1 MTALTHPPR
10 TRNALLLAA
19 ILLVAAN
26 LRVPATGLPPLLG
39 QISAHFGLST
49 AAAGALTTLPLL
61 AFALLSPLGAVLAR
75 RWGLER
81 TLLGAMGAIAV
92 GIAVRS
98 SGLEWALYAGTC
110 LLGMGIAIGNVLLP
124 SLVKRDF
131 PDSVAAVTGA
141 YALSMG
147 IVAALGSAVAV
158 PLASVLGW
166 QAALACF
173 IIVPLV
179 AIAAWALQP
188 AAGAVPET
196 AGAAATAPVSLWRS
210 ALAWQVTLYLGLNS
224 TIYYVAIAWLPAMLA
239 QAGISPQEAG
249 TLHGVLQLA
258 TAIPGLLLAPI
269 VRRLPDQR
277 LAAALAPALSTL
289 ALLGFWLLPA
299 LAWLWALLFGMGS
312 GATFILGLT
321 FVALRTR
328 DVPQSTALSG
338 MSQCV
343 GYLLAAAGPVAMGQ
357 LHDLLGGWQVPMLVC
372 ATLAAATVVMGAL
385 AGRNLRIGG

>member
-1 MTALTHPPR
+1 MTALTPAPR
-10 TRNALLLAA
+10 ARNALLLVA

-39 QISAHFGLST
+39 LISAHFGLST
-49 AAAGALTTLPLL
+49 TAAGALTSLPLL
-61 AFALLSPLGAVLAR
+61 AFALLSPLGAALAR

-81 TLLGAMGAIAV
+81 TLLGAMAVIAL
-92 GIAVRS
+92 GIGVRS
-98 SGLEWALYAGTC
+98 SGLEWALYAGTV

-147 IVAALGSAVAV
+147 IVAALGSALAV
-158 PLASVLGW
+158 PLAGALGW

-173 IIVPLV
+173 IVLPLAAV
-179 AIAAWALQP
+179 ATWAVQPATGAAAE
-188 AAGAVPET
+188 AAGAT
-196 AGAAATAPVSLWRS
+196 AAAPAALWRS

-224 TIYYVAIAWLPAMLA
+224 TIYYVAIAWLPAILA
-239 QAGISPQEAG
+239 EAGISAQQAG

-269 VRRLPDQR
+269 VRRMADQR
-277 LAAALAPALSTL
+277 LAAALAAALSTL

-299 LAWLWALLFGMGS
+299 LSWLWALLFGMGS
-312 GATFILGLT
+312 GANFILGLT

-357 LHDLLGGWQVPMLVC
+357 LHDLLGGWQVPLLVC
-372 ATLAAATVVMGAL
+372 AALAAGGVAMGAL
-385 AGRNLRIGG
+385 AGRNLRIGD

>member
-1 MTALTHPPR
+1 MTATSHLPR
-10 TRNALLLAA
+10 RSNALLLAA

-49 AAAGALTTLPLL
+49 AAAGTLTALPLL
-61 AFALLSPLGAVLAR
+61 AFALLSPLGAPLAR

-81 TLLGAMGAIAV
+81 TLLAAMAAIAL
-92 GIAVRS
+92 GIGVRS
-98 SGLEWALYAGTC
+98 SGFEWALYAGTC
-110 LLGMGIAIGNVLLP
+110 LLGMGIAVGNVLLP

-131 PDSVAAVTGA
+131 PGSVAAVTGA

-147 IVAALGSAVAV
+147 IVAALGSAAAV
-158 PLASVLGW
+158 PLAGALGW

-173 IIVPLV
+173 IVVPLAASV
-179 AIAAWALQP
+179 AWLLQP
-188 AAGAVPET
+188 AAGAAPAT
-196 AGAAATAPVSLWRS
+196 ADAPQAAPVSLWRS

-224 TIYYVAIAWLPAMLA
+224 TIYYVAIAWLPAILA
-239 QAGISPQEAG
+239 QAGLSAQQAG

-258 TAIPGLLLAPI
+258 TAIPGLLLAPLM
-269 VRRLPDQR
+269 RRLSDQR
-277 LAAALAPALSTL
+277 LAAALAAVLSTL

-299 LAWLWALLFGMGS
+299 LSWLWAVLFGMGT

-338 MSQCV
+338 MSQGV
-343 GYLLAAAGPVAMGQ
+343 GYLMAAAGPVAMGQ
-357 LHDLLGGWQVPMLVC
+357 LHDLLGGWQMPLLLC
-372 ATLAAATVVMGAL
+372 ALLAAGAVVMGAL

>member
-1 MTALTHPPR
+1 MTATTPAPR
-10 TRNALLLAA
+10 ARHALLLAA

-49 AAAGALTTLPLL
+49 TAAGALTTLPLL
-61 AFALLSPLGAVLAR
+61 AFALLSPLGPPLAR

-81 TLLGAMGAIAV
+81 TLLGAMAAIAL

-110 LLGMGIAIGNVLLP
+110 VLGMGIAIGNVLLP

-131 PDSVAAVTGA
+131 PHSVAAVTGA

-158 PLASVLGW
+158 PLAGALGW

-173 IIVPLV
+173 IIVPLA

-188 AAGAVPET
+188 AAGASPE
-196 AGAAATAPVSLWRS
+196 AAAASAPVSLWRS

-239 QAGISPQEAG
+239 QAGISAQEAG

-269 VRRLPDQR
+269 VRRMPDQR
-277 LAAALAPALSTL
+277 LAAALAAALSTL

-299 LAWLWALLFGMGS
+299 LSWLWAVLFGVGT

-338 MSQCV
+338 MSQSV

-357 LHDLLGGWQVPMLVC
+357 LHDLLGGWQMPLLLC
-372 ATLAAATVVMGAL
+372 AALAAGAVFMGLL

>member
-10 TRNALLLAA
+10 ARNALLLAA
-19 ILLVAAN
+19 ILLAAAN

-39 QISAHFGLST
+39 QISAHFQLST
-49 AAAGALTTLPLL
+49 AAAGALTALPLL
-61 AFALLSPLGAVLAR
+61 AFALLSPFAAGLAR

-81 TLLGAMGAIAV
+81 TLLGAMAAV
-92 GIAVRS
+92 ALGIAVRS
-98 SGLEWALYAGTC
+98 SGLEWALYLGTC
-110 LLGMGIAIGNVLLP
+110 VLGMGIAVGNVLLP

-131 PDSVAAVTGA
+131 PGSVTAVTSA

-147 IVAALGSAVAV
+147 IVAALGSAAAV
-158 PLASVLGW
+158 PLADAIGW

-173 IIVPLV
+173 IVVPLA
-179 AIAAWALQP
+179 AIAAWAVQP
-188 AAGAVPET
+188 GGGIATET
-196 AGAAATAPVSLWRS
+196 AAATAPVSLWRS

-239 QAGISPQEAG
+239 EAGTSAQQAG

-269 VRRLPDQR
+269 VRRMHDQR
-277 LAAALAPALSTL
+277 LAAALAAVLSTL
-289 ALLGFWLLPA
+289 ALLGLWLLPA
-299 LAWLWALLFGMGS
+299 LAWLWAVLLGMGT

-343 GYLLAAAGPVAMGQ
+343 GYLLAAAGPVLMGQ
-357 LHDLLGGWQVPMLVC
+357 LHDLLGGWQMPLLLC
-372 ATLAAATVVMGAL
+372 AVLAAGAIAMGAL